1 MTVQEIRNS
10 IAKYE
15 RKPVESQNLFGNSL
29 LLFKQL
35 TGMFGD
41 LFEELPEK
49 YEEYI
54 EGMYKDNTE
63 NS

>member
-1 MTVQEIRNS
+1 MTVQDIRNS
-10 IAKYE
+10 ISKYE

-49 YEEYI
+49 YEAYVES
-54 EGMYKDNTE
+54 MYKDNTE